1 MIRDRILFS
10 TSGKLQELLL
20 RKRNLDL
27 SKAIEICQAHE
38 ATQKYAKEMC
48 EAGPDHSVNKVNKS
62 QGKTGINSRIGESSE
77 GMFSVKC
84 RFCGYV
90 HELNKAKCP
99 AWGKTCDGCKGKN
112 HFKAVCK
119 KTVKIVKEDYDSVD
133 DRDHYMW
140 MTPVETKNSPRLT
153 ALLILNDTEV
163 RFHLD
168 TGADVNAICQKYVKK
183 DQVRPTSVKLSM
195 WNGSKLLPLGET
207 TLEVI
212 NPKNSESKQVSFI
225 VVPNNLMCLIGSKTC
240 QDLGFVSVNS
250 KTFITKVEINHENSD
265 LGNLGEAKLHIDTS
279 LQAKVLPCRRLPVS
293 LNDKVQIELNLLVER
308 GVLIPECEPTEWVSQ
323 MAVVQKANGKLRI

>member
-1 MIRDRILFS
+1 M
-10 TSGKLQELLL
+10 GV
-20 RKRNLDL
+20 
-27 SKAIEICQAHE
+27 
-38 ATQKYAKEMC
+38 KE
-48 EAGPDHSVNKVNKS
+48 
-62 QGKTGINSRIGESSE
+62 
-77 GMFSVKC
+77 
-84 RFCGYV
+84 
-90 HELNKAKCP
+90 
-99 AWGKTCDGCKGKN
+99 KN

-212 NPKNSESKQVSFI
+212 NPKSAESKQG
-225 VVPNNLMCLIGSKTC
+225 P
-240 QDLGFVSVNS
+240 
-250 KTFITKVEINHENSD
+250 
-265 LGNLGEAKLHIDTS
+265 S
-279 LQAKVLPCRRLPVS
+279 LLS
-293 LNDKVQIELNLLVER
+293 QI
-308 GVLIPECEPTEWVSQ
+308 I
-323 MAVVQKANGKLRI
+323 